1 MKAFAIL
8 ILPTLLFVGAVT
20 TSLSLNFLPF
30 TAEAQSNSAT
40 PGPSNSGTPGLGN
53 SGTPSPGAV
62 RSFTLNNPLNFR
74 TLSDFITAIL
84 NAVIKIGIPIAV
96 LFVVWAGFKFVT
108 AQGNPE
114 ELKSARKNL
123 VWTLV
128 GIGIFLGAALIA
140 EIIRQT
146 LRTIGVN
153 I

>member
-8 ILPTLLFVGAVT
+8 ILPTLLFAGILFGAI
-20 TSLSLNFLPF
+20 SFLPLGF
-30 TAEAQSNSAT
+30 SAEVHAAKPEDS
-40 PGPSNSGTPGLGN
+40 GLGN
-53 SGTPSPGAV
+53 NEKAGVGNPVSPAAT